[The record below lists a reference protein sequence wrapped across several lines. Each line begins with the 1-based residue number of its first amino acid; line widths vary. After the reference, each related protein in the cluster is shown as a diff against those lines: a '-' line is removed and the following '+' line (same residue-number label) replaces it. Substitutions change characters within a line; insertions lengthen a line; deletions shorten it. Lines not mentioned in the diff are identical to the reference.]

1 MEPLIF
7 SSSASTSLL
16 DKNNTLWQAQQL
28 LDEVSRF
35 RAGHE
40 DGRGLSRDSIPLVIT
55 GDFNATPHSSPDK
68 DGDGVY
74 QPMCYRQVMSHPL
87 ALRSAFHVQETF
99 TTWKIRP
106 LRSGTA
112 HGCNGAVGYPSAAA
126 GGDSTGGDRET
137 KESKHCIDYV
147 FISSTVQLE
156 RRSTLPSGEELGPR
170 RAPSFVYP
178 SDHFAMAVNLRLP
191 NASAD
196 WSTS

>member
-1 MEPLIF
+1 M
-7 SSSASTSLL
+7 
-16 DKNNTLWQAQQL
+16 
-28 LDEVSRF
+28 SRF

-40 DGRGLSRDSIPLVIT
+40 KGRGLSGGSIPLVIV

-68 DGDGVY
+68 DGDGIY
-74 QPMCYRQVMSHPL
+74 QPLCYQQVMSHPL
-87 ALRSAFHVQETF
+87 ALRSAFDVKETF

-106 LRSGTA
+106 LRSGTDR
-112 HGCNGAVGYPSAAA
+112 GCIGTGGLPSVTA
-126 GGDSTGGDRET
+126 GGDSTDGDRKT

-147 FISSTVQLE
+147 FISGTVHVE

-178 SDHFAMAVNLRLP
+178 SDHFAMAVKLRLSH
-191 NASAD
+191 ASAD